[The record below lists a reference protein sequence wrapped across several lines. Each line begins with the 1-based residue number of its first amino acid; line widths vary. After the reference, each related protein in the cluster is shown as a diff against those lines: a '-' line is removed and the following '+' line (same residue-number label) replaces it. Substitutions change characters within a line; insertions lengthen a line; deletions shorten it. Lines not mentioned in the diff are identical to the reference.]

1 LSDFSVNN
9 NNDGYEYYWTFHK
22 KNSEKKFVD
31 NRVDNGVP
39 STGFTYAPSW
49 RHGFQNPN
57 PNLERGISPLT
68 RQRVLL
74 TVMSYRASAPA

>member
-1 LSDFSVNN
+1 RFLLASWFFSLSDFSVNN

-39 STGFTYAPSW
+39 LTGFTYAP
-49 RHGFQNPN
+49 HGDMAFKTQTRILKGGYRPS
-57 PNLERGISPLT
+57 PARGFS
-68 RQRVLL
+68 
-74 TVMSYRASAPA
+74 